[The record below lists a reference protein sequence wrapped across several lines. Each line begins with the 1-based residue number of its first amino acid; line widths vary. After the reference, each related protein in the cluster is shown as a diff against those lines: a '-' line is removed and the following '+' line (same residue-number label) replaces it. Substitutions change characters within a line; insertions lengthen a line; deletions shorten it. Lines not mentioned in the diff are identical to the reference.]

1 MYPRLRIVH
10 RASLPDNPTLRPQ
23 RLRHTA
29 MSTKTHMPTERLG
42 RAVADDAATAANHT
56 AANSVIDRLGG
67 GGPGGQL
74 IVRGFFMG
82 IAFGLLIAL
91 LFCCWYPW
99 VHMRHRDRQMAVRR
113 ILRRMDR
120 PRGFRR
126 RRPRPRREED
136 EAATMQATTVVEQAD
151 AEEGTATSRTT
162 ATGRASTSAA
172 GGSASR

>member
-1 MYPRLRIVH
+1 MIH
-10 RASLPDNPTLRPQ
+10 RASLPDNQTLRPQ
-23 RLRHTA
+23 RLQHTA
-29 MSTKTHMPTERLG
+29 MSTKTHMQTERLG
-42 RAVADDAATAANHT
+42 RAVAVADAANHT

-82 IAFGLLIAL
+82 IALGLLIAL

-99 VHMRHRDRQMAVRR
+99 VHMRHGDRQMAVRR

-120 PRGFRR
+120 PRGSRR
-126 RRPRPRREED
+126 RRPRPRPRPRREED
-136 EAATMQATTVVEQAD
+136 EAPTMQVTIVVEQAD
-151 AEEGTATSRTT
+151 AEEGTATVRTT